1 MEIFPNNTNTPPSYP
16 ASFPYPLPSLPV
28 SFFTIA
34 GKSGKRGDNDPFD
47 TKIFGGNFGKKGMN
61 DENIYEN
68 IPLLYARMNISSFK
82 TMSD

>member
-1 MEIFPNNTNTPPSYP
+1 MD
-16 ASFPYPLPSLPV
+16 
-28 SFFTIA
+28 
-34 GKSGKRGDNDPFD
+34 KSGKRGDNDPFD